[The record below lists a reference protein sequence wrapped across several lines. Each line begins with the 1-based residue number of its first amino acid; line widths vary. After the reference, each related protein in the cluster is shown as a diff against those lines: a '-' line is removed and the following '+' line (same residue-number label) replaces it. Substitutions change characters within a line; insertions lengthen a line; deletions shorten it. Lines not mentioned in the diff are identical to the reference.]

1 MMGLVIEPM
10 CQQIPQN
17 ESLRHP
23 LGGRVAEI
31 PANLF
36 LGKIFHV
43 LNDPSIFG
51 PARGLGEA
59 LRTGSPLDVAEVHS
73 ENQPSSPTYILL

>member
-1 MMGLVIEPM
+1 MG
-10 CQQIPQN
+10 QQIPQN
-17 ESLRHP
+17 ESLRHS

-36 LGKIFHV
+36 LGKAFHV

-51 PARGLGEA
+51 PARGLK
-59 LRTGSPLDVAEVHS
+59 
-73 ENQPSSPTYILL
+73 